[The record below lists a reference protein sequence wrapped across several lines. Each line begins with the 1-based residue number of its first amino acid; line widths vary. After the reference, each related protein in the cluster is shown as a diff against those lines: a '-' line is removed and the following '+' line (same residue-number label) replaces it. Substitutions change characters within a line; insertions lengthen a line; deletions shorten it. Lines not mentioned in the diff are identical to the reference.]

1 MKIIGIAASKN
12 AGKTSSLNYIY
23 GQVLTKNDVIDKF
36 DITDDGKLMV
46 PASFADGVRMGEYD
60 ISRRDPAF
68 INYAQSGLWP
78 YY

>member
-36 DITDDGKLMV
+36 DITDEGKLMV
-46 PASFADGVRMGEYD
+46 PASFEDD
-60 ISRRDPAF
+60 
-68 INYAQSGLWP
+68 
-78 YY
+78 